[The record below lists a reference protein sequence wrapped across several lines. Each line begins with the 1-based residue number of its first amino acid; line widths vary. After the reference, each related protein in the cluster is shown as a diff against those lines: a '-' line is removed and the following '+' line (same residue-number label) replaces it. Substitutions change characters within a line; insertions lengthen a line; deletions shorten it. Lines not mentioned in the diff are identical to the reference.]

1 MSVISEFFSRGW
13 KFFIDQ
19 VKSIGF
25 TDIIDILIVAVLFY
39 YIYVFIRDRR
49 AGKLAIGVG
58 ILVVIQ
64 IISEALDLM
73 VMKFILHNIFQIGVL
88 AIIII
93 FQPEL
98 RSMLE
103 RVGGDSLRGLRS
115 LGAERDVQ
123 EIKHFKDEL
132 CDAVNEMSMSRT
144 GALVAIER
152 STKLGDVISSGTLI
166 NADMSSLLIRNIFFN
181 KSPLHDGAVVIRN
194 LRVHSAGC
202 MLPLASKNNVIN
214 KELGTRHRA
223 AIGLSEQSD
232 AVIIVVS
239 EETGNI
245 SLAYK
250 GRLTRDYDIVSLRM
264 RLDELIYTEHS
275 SRKRKSKKK
284 NGKTP
289 DAEPETVK
297 EDADDVK

>member
-64 IISEALDLM
+64 IISEALDLI

-202 MLPLASKNNVIN
+202 MLPLASKNSVIN

-250 GRLTRDYDIVSLRM
+250 GRLTRDYDVVSLRM
-264 RLDELIYTEHS
+264 RLDELIYPEQS

>member
-1 MSVISEFFSRGW
+1 MSAISEYLAKGW
-13 KFFIDQ
+13 KFFVNQI
-19 VKSIGF
+19 KSIGF
-25 TDIIDILIVAVLFY
+25 TDVIDILIVAVLFY

-58 ILVVIQ
+58 ILVLIQ
-64 IISEALDLM
+64 LISDALGLM
-73 VMKFILHNIFQIGVL
+73 AMKFILQNIFQIGVL

-115 LGAERDVQ
+115 FGTERDAREVKRF
-123 EIKHFKDEL
+123 EDEL

-144 GALVAIER
+144 GALIAIER
-152 STKLGDVISSGTLI
+152 STRLGDVISSGTMI
-166 NADMSSLLIRNIFFN
+166 NADISSLLLRNIFFN

-194 LRVHSAGC
+194 MRIFSAGC
-202 MLPLASKNNVIN
+202 MLPLAAKNNTIN

-245 SLAYK
+245 SVAYK
-250 GRLTRDYDIVSLRM
+250 GRLTRDYDIVNLRM
-264 RLDELIYTEHS
+264 RLDELLFPDTG
-275 SRKRKSKKK
+275 SRKSRRAKKRQ
-284 NGKTP
+284 T
-289 DAEPETVK
+289 AEGVQSETVK
-297 EDADDVK
+297 EDGEDVQ